1 MTIKEILP
9 LLERV
14 SRGVAKLFGNNCEV
28 AIHDFSNGFE
38 ETIIFIENGHIS
50 GRKLGDSISEKAL
63 RLLKDNK
70 NSLQDEY
77 NYYSRTSSGRIV
89 KSSTVYIR
97 DENSKIVGMFSINY
111 DVTDLTMAKRAIDNA
126 IVLRDPDPQEEM
138 GTITTNVADLLDKL
152 IEEADAFVGVPV
164 NFMNKR
170 DKIRAIKYLNDSGA
184 FLIKK
189 AGDKVSSHYD
199 ISKYTLYNYLNEE
212 I

>member
-28 AIHDFSNGFE
+28 AIHDFTNGFE